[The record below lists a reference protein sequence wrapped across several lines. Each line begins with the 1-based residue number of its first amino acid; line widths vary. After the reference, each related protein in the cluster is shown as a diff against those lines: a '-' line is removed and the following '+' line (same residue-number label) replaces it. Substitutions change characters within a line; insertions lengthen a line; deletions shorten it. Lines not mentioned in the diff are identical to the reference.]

1 MVRYTISV
9 GGFLMNIDDILFSY
23 GEEDVPFKALSFPIF
38 ETTNFYF
45 DSFDEMSKALRN
57 GDYEYVYNRGSNP
70 TTRLV
75 EKKIATLERCEDAR
89 LVSSGMSAISLSI
102 LHFLRSEDHVV
113 CVDEAYSWAKR
124 FFRYLSRKFDIEVSF
139 VPPDADKVLEAITK
153 KTKLIYLE
161 SPTSMRM
168 RVIDIRKVTKTAKE
182 LGIKTIIDNTWA
194 TPVFQNPKTLGVDV
208 VVHSATKYISG
219 HGDVM
224 AGVIAGD
231 KRDMLRIFQ
240 DEFKNIGPVL
250 SPIESWLILR
260 GLRTLELRMKKHYEN
275 ALVVSDFLMDHP
287 KVLEVNYPMNPRSP
301 QYELASSQ
309 MSGGS
314 GLMSFRLKTESVEK
328 VKEFVESLKVFRMA
342 VSWGSH
348 ENLVVPRVAYGDC
361 PKEDVNLIR
370 IHVGIGNPEKL
381 VEDLDQALKR
391 I

>member
-9 GGFLMNIDDILFSY
+9 GGYPMNIDDILFSY

-45 DSFDEMSKALRN
+45 DSFTEMTKALKN

-75 EKKIATLERCEDAR
+75 ERKLAALEKCEDAR
-89 LVSSGMSAISLSI
+89 LVASGMSAITLSI

-124 FFRYLSRKFDIEVSF
+124 FFNYLSRKFDIKVSF
-139 VPPDADKVLEAITK
+139 VPPDSDRVLKAITK
-153 KTKLIYLE
+153 KTKLVYLE

-168 RVIDIRKVTKTAKE
+168 KVLDVKKITEVTRE
-182 LGIKTIIDNTWA
+182 LGIKTIFDNTWA
-194 TPVFQNPKTLGVDV
+194 SPVFQNPRLLGVDV

-231 KRDMLRIFQ
+231 KEDMMEIFQ
-240 DEFKNIGPVL
+240 DEFKSIGTVL
-250 SPIESWLILR
+250 SPMEAWLILR
-260 GLRTLELRMKKHYEN
+260 GLRTLEIRMKKHYEN
-275 ALVVSDFLMDHP
+275 ALVVSGFLFDHP

-314 GLMSFRLKTESVEK
+314 GLMSFRLNTKSVEK
-328 VKEFVESLKVFRMA
+328 VKEFVENLKVFRMA

-361 PKEDVNLIR
+361 PEEDVNLIR

-381 VEDLDQALKR
+381 IEDLDQALKK

>member
-1 MVRYTISV
+1 MMRYTITT
-9 GGFLMNIDDILFSY
+9 GGLLMNTDDILFSY
-23 GEEDVPFKALSFPIF
+23 GEEDIPLRALSFPIF

-57 GDYEYVYNRGSNP
+57 GDYEFVYKRGSNP

-75 EKKIATLERCEDAR
+75 EKKLAALEECEDAR
-89 LVSSGMSAISLSI
+89 LVASGMSAISLSI
-102 LHFLRSEDHVV
+102 LHFLSSGDHVV
-113 CVDEAYSWAKR
+113 CVDEAYSWAKK
-124 FFRYLSRKFDIEVSF
+124 FFNYLSRKFDIEVSY
-139 VPPDADKVLEAITK
+139 VPPDAEKIVEAITK

-168 RVIDIRKVTKTAKE
+168 KVIDIRKVTETARE
-182 LGIKTIIDNTWA
+182 LKIKTIIDNTWA
-194 TPVFQNPKTLGVDV
+194 SPIFQKPKLLGVDV
-208 VVHSATKYISG
+208 VAHSATKYISG

-231 KRDMLRIFQ
+231 VEDMKSIFV
-240 DEFKNIGPVL
+240 DEYKNIGPVL
-250 SPIESWLILR
+250 SPIEAWLILR

-275 ALVVSDFLMDHP
+275 ALLVSDFLMDHP

-314 GLMSFRLKTESVEK
+314 GLMSFRLKTDSEEK
-328 VKEFVESLKVFRMA
+328 VKEFVESLKVFKMA

-381 VEDLDQALKR
+381 VEDLDRALKK

>member
-9 GGFLMNIDDILFSY
+9 GGYPMNIDDILFSY

-45 DSFDEMSKALRN
+45 DSFTEMTKALKN

-75 EKKIATLERCEDAR
+75 ERKLAALEKCEDAR
-89 LVSSGMSAISLSI
+89 LVASGMSAITLSI

-124 FFRYLSRKFDIEVSF
+124 FFNYLSRKFDIKVSF
-139 VPPDADKVLEAITK
+139 VPPDSDRVLKAITK
-153 KTKLIYLE
+153 KTKLVYLE

-168 RVIDIRKVTKTAKE
+168 KVLDVKKITEVTRE
-182 LGIKTIIDNTWA
+182 LGIKTIFDNTWA
-194 TPVFQNPKTLGVDV
+194 SPVFQNPRLLGVDV

-231 KRDMLRIFQ
+231 KEDMMEIFQ
-240 DEFKNIGPVL
+240 DEFKSIGTVL
-250 SPIESWLILR
+250 SPMEAWLILR
-260 GLRTLELRMKKHYEN
+260 GLRTLEIRMKKHYEN
-275 ALVVSDFLMDHP
+275 ALAVSGFLFDHP

-314 GLMSFRLKTESVEK
+314 GLMSFRLNTKNVEK
-328 VKEFVESLKVFRMA
+328 VKEFVENLKVFRMA

-361 PKEDVNLIR
+361 PEEDVNLIR

-381 VEDLDQALKR
+381 IEDLDQALKK

>member
-1 MVRYTISV
+1 
-9 GGFLMNIDDILFSY
+9 MNIDDILFSY

-45 DSFDEMSKALRN
+45 DSFTEMTKALKN

-75 EKKIATLERCEDAR
+75 ERKLAALEKCEDAR
-89 LVSSGMSAISLSI
+89 LVASGMSAITLSI

-124 FFRYLSRKFDIEVSF
+124 FFNYLSRKFDIKVSF
-139 VPPDADKVLEAITK
+139 VPPDSDRVLKAITK
-153 KTKLIYLE
+153 KTKLVYLE

-168 RVIDIRKVTKTAKE
+168 KVLDVKKITEVTRE
-182 LGIKTIIDNTWA
+182 LGIKTIFDNTWA
-194 TPVFQNPKTLGVDV
+194 SPVFQNPRLLGVDV

-231 KRDMLRIFQ
+231 KEDMMEIFQ
-240 DEFKNIGPVL
+240 DEFKSIGTVL
-250 SPIESWLILR
+250 SPMEAWLILR
-260 GLRTLELRMKKHYEN
+260 GLRTLEIRMKKHYEN
-275 ALVVSDFLMDHP
+275 ALAVSGFLFDHP

-314 GLMSFRLKTESVEK
+314 GLMSFRLNTKSVEK
-328 VKEFVESLKVFRMA
+328 VKEFVENLKVFRMA

-361 PKEDVNLIR
+361 PEEDVNLIR

-381 VEDLDQALKR
+381 IEDLDQALKK